1 MEDPQPLPVQ
11 STANGGATPVEVG
24 ARPSAKRSFWSRI
37 ALRRDPAPSEKSAGP
52 GSSNDTIASRLSAI
66 EEKLGGVEA
75 SIDLASTP
83 AAITIYGNNENERS
97 SSIGDRMAVGDV
109 NGDGS
114 SDFFFG
120 YYHAQVEGWDS
131 PGHSGV
137 FWGILGS
144 PTLDASYDVGADEF
158 H

>member
-1 MEDPQPLPVQ
+1 MEDPRPLPVQ

-75 SIDLASTP
+75 SIDLASERLETRLLQFWEIEEQLGQVMRRLTELESTQHDLAQRSARLSKTTTLLAVFSLI
-83 AAITIYGNNENERS
+83 AAGAALAI
-97 SSIGDRMAVGDV
+97 A
-109 NGDGS
+109 
-114 SDFFFG
+114 F
-120 YYHAQVEGWDS
+120 
-131 PGHSGV
+131 P
-137 FWGILGS
+137 LGM
-144 PTLDASYDVGADEF
+144 
-158 H
+158 